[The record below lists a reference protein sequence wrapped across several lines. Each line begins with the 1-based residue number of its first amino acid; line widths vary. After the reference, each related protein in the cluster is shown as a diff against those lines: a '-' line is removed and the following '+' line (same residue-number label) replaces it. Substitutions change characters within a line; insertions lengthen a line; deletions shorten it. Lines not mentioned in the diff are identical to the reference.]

1 MCPAELLECQSS
13 FSTTPNI
20 PSSPPCLAAVSFS
33 LPTMRLFLFG
43 LLGLGRLT
51 AAVAVTTDNGPTYH
65 GQGHDHDDHKTCV
78 VIPLGHS
85 QDDVPNILAAVD
97 KCGAIP
103 GGRIVLPAP
112 YVYSINQRMTTH
124 LENSTLEIGGT
135 LHFSDDLTYWIENSY
150 RFDFQNQST
159 AWRVTGS
166 DYVVDGGPGMGGID
180 GNGQTWYTWAKN
192 VGNVFGRPMP
202 LHIVNSTRATFR
214 NLSIRQ
220 QQFWAV
226 LVETSSYIELDNFY
240 VNATNSDSAAKSG
253 GGEHYVQNT
262 DGIDIYRSDHISIT
276 NWVYQGGDDAVALKG
291 NSTNIHIENITVYG
305 GPGIAFGSLGQ
316 YPDRYDIVENVTV
329 KNIKVCL
336 CVFLLTILTSSKF
349 DVREHFPVCSP
360 ADRPTLPFLSGPT
373 VVSEP
378 YEIWRLLQK
387 LVCLSQSGAF
397 TLMLLLPLILILIPA
412 GLAST
417 TDIPPTAAAADQAMC
432 GTCLWTVSSWLMSNT
447 LSILVPGEPLCLSSL
462 SFSPLFCLSLY
473 TSPQT
478 VDRPLAE

>member
-1 MCPAELLECQSS
+1 
-13 FSTTPNI
+13 
-20 PSSPPCLAAVSFS
+20 
-33 LPTMRLFLFG
+33 MRPFLFS

-51 AAVAVTTDNGPTYH
+51 AAVVVTTDNGFTHH
-65 GQGHDHDDHKTCV
+65 GQGHDHDDYKTCV

-124 LENSTLEIGGT
+124 LENSTLEVSGT
-135 LHFSDDLTYWIENSY
+135 LHFSDDLAYWIENSY

-159 AWRVTGS
+159 AWRITGS

-192 VGNVFGRPMP
+192 AGNVFGRPMP

-240 VNATNSDSAAKSG
+240 VNATNSDHAADSG

-329 KNIKVCL
+329 KNIKVQPSFQNPMKSG
-336 CVFLLTILTSSKF
+336 VYFKSWIGVNYGYPPNGGGGGSGHVRNVSVDGVVMV
-349 DVREHFPVCSP
+349 DVEYPIYIS
-360 ADRPTLPFLSGPT
+360 T
-373 VVSEP
+373 
-378 YEIWRLLQK
+378 
-387 LVCLSQSGAF
+387 CLSYLSTNVTQYCDTSTFSFSDMHFNNISGTSLATPSSF
-397 TLMLLLPLILILIPA
+397 PGHNITFDIALLCSKEAPCDDLTFSNIDIKAPA
-412 GLAST
+412 SYSGLKYLCANAEVEGLA
-417 TDIPPTAAAADQAMC
+417 C
-432 GTCLWTVSSWLMSNT
+432 NT
-447 LSILVPGEPLCLSSL
+447 
-462 SFSPLFCLSLY
+462 
-473 TSPQT
+473 
-478 VDRPLAE
+478 